1 MANYG
6 GFGGGFGGGM
16 NLQNLAR
23 QAQKMQE
30 EMLKKQEELE
40 AKEFTASVGGG
51 AVKVVMT
58 GDRQIKE
65 LEIKPVVV
73 DADDIETL
81 QDLVIAGVNDVL
93 SQIDEAQKET
103 MPQMPGMF

>member
-6 GFGGGFGGGM
+6 GFGGGFGGM

-30 EMLKKQEELE
+30 EMLKKQEELN

-58 GDRQIKE
+58 GDRQIKG

-81 QDLVIAGVNDVL
+81 QDLIIAGVNDVL
-93 SQIDEAQKET
+93 EQIDEAQKAT

>member
-6 GFGGGFGGGM
+6 GFGGGNFGGM

-30 EMLKKQEELE
+30 EMLKKQQELE
-40 AKEFTASVGGG
+40 EKEFTASVGGG
-51 AVKVVMT
+51 AVVVTMS
-58 GDRQIKE
+58 GDRKVKS
-65 LEIKPVVV
+65 LTIKPVVV
-73 DADDIETL
+73 DPDDIETL
-81 QDLVIAGVNDVL
+81 QDLVVAGVNDVL
-93 SQIDEAQKET
+93 AQIDEAQKET

>member
-58 GDRQIKE
+58 GDRQIKN
-65 LEIKPVVV
+65 LEIKPAVV
-73 DADDIETL
+73 DPDDIETL
-81 QDLVIAGVNDVL
+81 QDLVVAGVNDVL
-93 SQIDEAQKET
+93 EQIEEAQKAT

>member
-6 GFGGGFGGGM
+6 GVGGGFGGGM

-93 SQIDEAQKET
+93 SQIDEAQKAT

>member
-73 DADDIETL
+73 DSDDIETL
-81 QDLVIAGVNDVL
+81 QDLIIAGVNDVL
-93 SQIDEAQKET
+93 AQIDEAQKET

>member
-93 SQIDEAQKET
+93 SQIDEAQKAT

>member
-6 GFGGGFGGGM
+6 GFGGNFGGM

-40 AKEFTASVGGG
+40 AKEFTSSVGGG
-51 AVKVVMT
+51 SVKVTMT
-58 GDRQIKE
+58 GDRKIKN
-65 LEIKPVVV
+65 LEIKPAVV

-93 SQIDEAQKET
+93 GQIDEAQKST
-103 MPQMPGMF
+103 MPQMPMM